1 VAVGRCWVRAGDG
14 EDHAWPGGAAG
25 GRMRVEAE
33 AAAARRAAVQS
44 VVQNFCEVSDATD
57 AWEKTLAT
65 V

>member
-1 VAVGRCWVRAGDG
+1 VVVGRCWVRAGDG

-33 AAAARRAAVQS
+33 AAAVQS